1 MDYVRTLTLAE
12 ENLLLSKAAKDKTT
26 LRAMLDVKIG
36 QYLDD
41 VRREAGQDVDAE
53 IAKKLA
59 GKSMA
64 EKQVILG
71 TL

>member
-1 MDYVRTLTLAE
+1 MDYVRSLSLSE
-12 ENLLLSKAAKDKTT
+12 ENLLSSKASKDKTT
-26 LRAMLDVKIG
+26 VQAMLDVKIG
-36 QYLDD
+36 QYLAD

>member
-12 ENLLLSKAAKDKTT
+12 ESWLSSKAAKDKTSIQ
-26 LRAMLDVKIG
+26 AMLDVKIG

-41 VRREAGQDVDAE
+41 VRRESGQDVDAE
-53 IAKKLA
+53 IAKRLA

>member
-1 MDYVRTLTLAE
+1 MDYVKTLTLAE
-12 ENLLLSKAAKDKTT
+12 ENLLSSKAVRDKTT
-26 LRAMLDVKIG
+26 IQAIQDVKFG

-53 IAKKLA
+53 IAKRLA